1 MAVRAYVTTLLLV
14 AAVGFLSV
22 VPLPCVAASGV
33 VWVLEVEGA
42 IGPASED
49 YIGRSLDKAADQ
61 GVTLLVLRMDTP
73 GGLDTSMRAI
83 IKRINASAV
92 PVAVFV
98 APSGARAASAGTYLL
113 YAAHI
118 AAMAPGT
125 NLGAATPVQMGGLP
139 SPEQGDEA
147 GASAG
152 SEPAGM
158 KQKLVNDAVAY
169 LRGLAEMRGRNAD
182 WAEKAVREA
191 ASLPAQEALKLGV
204 IDLVAAD
211 VPELLR
217 SIDGRRVSV
226 LGQERLLNTGDLR
239 QESLPPDWRN
249 RLLAIVSDPNIAYV
263 LMLIGIYGL
272 IYEFSNPGAV
282 LPGTVGGICLLL
294 ALYAFH
300 LLPVNYAGVA
310 LLVVGLGLMAAEAF
324 VPSFGALG
332 IGGMLAFLIGSVIL
346 IDTDAPGYGIALP
359 LILSVTL
366 VLGLAVVLT
375 ISLALK
381 ARGRPVV
388 SGAEELVG
396 ATARVLDGFPGR
408 GRVHLHGEDWTAR
421 SEQPL
426 RPGQLVEVI
435 GRDGLT
441 LLLGPTASWRNDP

>member
-1 MAVRAYVTTLLLV
+1 
-14 AAVGFLSV
+14 
-22 VPLPCVAASGV
+22 
-33 VWVLEVEGA
+33 
-42 IGPASED
+42 
-49 YIGRSLDKAADQ
+49 
-61 GVTLLVLRMDTP
+61 
-73 GGLDTSMRAI
+73 
-83 IKRINASAV
+83 
-92 PVAVFV
+92 
-98 APSGARAASAGTYLL
+98 
-113 YAAHI
+113 
-118 AAMAPGT
+118 
-125 NLGAATPVQMGGLP
+125 MGGLP
-139 SPEQGDEA
+139 SPERDGED
-147 GASAG
+147 G
-152 SEPAGM
+152 SEPGAKAEPKPAGM

-182 WAEKAVREA
+182 WAEETVREA
-191 ASLPAQEALKLGV
+191 ASLPAEEALELGV
-204 IDLVAAD
+204 IDLMASD

-217 SIDGRRVSV
+217 AIDGRRVSV
-226 LGQERLLNTGDLR
+226 LGQERLLHTGDLR
-239 QESLPPDWRN
+239 QESLPPDWRT

-310 LLVVGLGLMAAEAF
+310 LLVVGLSLMVAEAF

-375 ISLALK
+375 IGLALK

-388 SGAEELVG
+388 SGGEELIG
-396 ATARVLDGFPGR
+396 ARARVLDGFPGR

-426 RPGQLVEVI
+426 RPGQLVEVT

-441 LLLGPTASWRNDP
+441 LLLGPTASRRNDP

>member
-1 MAVRAYVTTLLLV
+1 VALV
-14 AAVGFLSV
+14 
-22 VPLPCVAASGV
+22 
-33 VWVLEVEGA
+33 
-42 IGPASED
+42 
-49 YIGRSLDKAADQ
+49 
-61 GVTLLVLRMDTP
+61 VLRMDTP
-73 GGLDTSMRAI
+73 GGLDTSMRSI
-83 IKRINASAV
+83 IKRINASSV

-98 APSGARAASAGTYLL
+98 APSGARAASAGTYML

-125 NLGAATPVQMGGLP
+125 NLGAATPVQLGGLP
-139 SPEQGDEA
+139 SPEPGGE
-147 GASAG
+147 GG
-152 SEPAGM
+152 SESDPSAEPKPAGM
-158 KQKLVNDAVAY
+158 KQKLVNDAEAY

-182 WAEKAVREA
+182 WAAKAVREA
-191 ASLPAQEALKLGV
+191 ASLPAQEALELGV
-204 IDLVAAD
+204 IDLIAAD

-217 SIDGRRVSV
+217 SIDGRRLAV
-226 LGQERLLNTGDLR
+226 LGQERLLRTDGMR

-249 RLLAIVSDPNIAYV
+249 RLLAIISDPNIAYV

-310 LLVVGLGLMAAEAF
+310 LLMVGIGLMVAEAL

-359 LILSVTL
+359 LIMSVTL
-366 VLGLAVVLT
+366 VLGLAVIMT

-408 GRVHLHGEDWTAR
+408 GRVHLHGENWTAR

-441 LLLGPTASWRNDP
+441 LLLGRAASRRNDP